1 MSLFKSR
8 RSSVR
13 MIVDSVSKATSVTV
27 TREYVLTVV
36 VPANPISSKSTTP
49 PPKKKT
55 EARKTI
61 INGFRATIKAN
72 VSRRCRRQIGWTRET
87 GYNIKTVDDRVGVLV
102 SLNLLT

>member
-1 MSLFKSR
+1 MRYCHYLDFSDTSMSLFKSR

-49 PPKKKT
+49 PPQKKK
-55 EARKTI
+55 RKL
-61 INGFRATIKAN
+61 GK
-72 VSRRCRRQIGWTRET
+72 Q
-87 GYNIKTVDDRVGVLV
+87 
-102 SLNLLT
+102 